1 MVGYANY
8 LIFKSM
14 IIKENIIHKRK
25 IVEKLIGACNY
36 KITNISAADYPS
48 VLHLVSKQCL
58 DIVILP
64 YGRI

>member
-8 LIFKSM
+8 LIFISK
-14 IIKENIIHKRK
+14 IIKENIRNKRK
-25 IVEKLIGACNY
+25 TVEKLMGGCNY

-48 VLHLVSKQCL
+48 VLHLVSKQCS